1 MNALF
6 KLARRG
12 FVLAAFWIPTAVC
25 LMLAWTPDPKGITE
39 NASGTLAHIVAF
51 CYLSTALFHA
61 HFNDPG
67 HGAARVLAVALWMLA
82 LGVVVE
88 VVQLLFVSGRSGDL
102 GDLGVDAVGIAAGC
116 ATYFGLV
123 AIAGKRA
130 RGARGKALTTTR
142 TLVGS

>member
-1 MNALF
+1 M
-6 KLARRG
+6 
-12 FVLAAFWIPTAVC
+12 
-25 LMLAWTPDPKGITE
+25 
-39 NASGTLAHIVAF
+39 
-51 CYLSTALFHA
+51 
-61 HFNDPG
+61 
-67 HGAARVLAVALWMLA
+67 LAVALWMLA

-88 VVQLLFVSGRSGDL
+88 VVQLLFVSGRSGEL

-123 AIAGKRA
+123 AIVGKRA